1 MLLIQS
7 IIFFH
12 LQRTKEDLLSSSVKS
27 RSKAHNLV
35 RKMLASLR
43 DPYTRFLSPEEVIL
57 FKFAYISK
65 NSLVLL
71 KI

>member
-7 IIFFH
+7 IIFLR
-12 LQRTKEDLLSSSVKS
+12 LQHTKEDLLSSSVKS

-35 RKMLASLR
+35 RKMLASLG

-57 FKFAYISK
+57 FKFAISK
-65 NSLVLL
+65 
-71 KI
+71 IP